1 METVVMNTEKSKLN
15 EPHKFVLNLS
25 ERLDL
30 ESLKKDVAHQNL
42 SMYCM
47 KKNIKDEFKTINS
60 K

>member
-1 METVVMNTEKSKLN
+1 MNTEKSKLN

-47 KKNIKDEFKTINS
+47 KKNIRDEFKTINS